1 MDWVLLAG
9 SLGGVL
15 ALAAIAWLLGLGGA
29 SIGGPEAAAR
39 VAEEGLHGFTAA
51 RALVSRDDKAAL
63 VRGTDGTMALLK
75 VHGAHVA
82 ARRLPLPLDYSE
94 LPGGVR
100 IRTGERMFGEV
111 RLLLS
116 AEDRDILRAM
126 L

>member
-1 MDWVLLAG
+1 MLLAG

-29 SIGGPEAAAR
+29 SIDGPEAATR

-51 RALVSRDDKAAL
+51 RALVSGDGKAAL
-63 VRGTDGTMALLK
+63 VRGTDGSVALLK

-82 ARRLPLPLDYSE
+82 ARRLALPIDCSE
-94 LPGGVR
+94 LPDGAR

-111 RLLLS
+111 HFVLS
-116 AEDRDILRAM
+116 DEDRDILRAM